1 MPKTEEL
8 KERINYLKGFLTI
21 LLGVVVLLSGG
32 LVNLYLS
39 DVTNEVFWLGV
50 GIVVFILLVPCPIN
64 SIKNTIHRLDDF
76 VG

>member
-32 LVNLYLS
+32 LVSLYLS
-39 DVTNEVFWLGV
+39 DVINEVFWLGV
-50 GIVVFILLVPCPIN
+50 GIVVFILLVCFKVMSKIEGHL
-64 SIKNTIHRLDDF
+64 KELGRL
-76 VG
+76 

>member
-39 DVTNEVFWLGV
+39 DVINEVFWLGV
-50 GIVVFILLVPCPIN
+50 GIVVFILLVCFKVMSKIEEHF
-64 SIKNTIHRLDDF
+64 KELGRL
-76 VG
+76 

>member
-1 MPKTEEL
+1 MKVNGTAVMPKTEEL

-39 DVTNEVFWLGV
+39 DVINEVFWLGV
-50 GIVVFILLVPCPIN
+50 GIVVFQSNVKDRRAP
-64 SIKNTIHRLDDF
+64 
-76 VG
+76 